1 MNENRTNLW
10 DLQETD
16 PWLDGSYVS
25 IADFTFAYYN
35 NNDALLF
42 SGIQVGG
49 LPISKHGDCPMIH
62 KMNLRKDPKLQRLEM
77 GSGM

>member
-1 MNENRTNLW
+1 MKTERIY
-10 DLQETD
+10 
-16 PWLDGSYVS
+16 G
-25 IADFTFAYYN
+25 TFEKQTPGQMDHMSRQQTLPLPIDN

-42 SGIQVGG
+42 SGLQVGG